1 MKYTKKV
8 NKIGTSLKM
17 DDKTGITFWIISVAL
32 LAVTGFLSFES
43 IGLEDYNQT
52 SVLISAM
59 VTGIASIHY
68 FYMRQYWV
76 EHNGKNPITYRYIDW
91 ILTVPLQLL
100 EFYMIF
106 KIANVDVD
114 GQWPYWITAASV
126 AMIIFGYLGEAN
138 ILNRYLA
145 WFMGMIAW
153 VFILFQLLGGLG
165 NDYRKDLDDQGK
177 DTYDILKWIVV
188 VGWSLYPIGFF
199 IKNERLMNGVYNIA
213 DFINKILFVIV
224 VWNYAKQKQLSI

>member
-17 DDKTGITFWIISVAL
+17 DDKTGITFWVISVAL

-76 EHNGKNPITYRYIDW
+76 EHNGRNPIIYRYIDW

-138 ILNRYLA
+138 IINRYLG
-145 WFMGMIAW
+145 WFIGMIAW
-153 VFILFQLLGGLG
+153 VFILYELLGGKG
-165 NDYRKDLDDQGK
+165 NDYKKVLDDQGK
-177 DTYDILKWIVV
+177 DTYDSLKWIVV
-188 VGWSLYPIGFF
+188 IGWSLYPIGFF